1 MTAIDERVV
10 IFGASGHAKVVIDVL
25 EKQGRAR
32 VEFLADDNPALH
44 GRDFY
49 GYRIVGGRSE
59 LQARCSGASDLVC
72 IVTIGDN
79 LARAEVAD
87 WLKACGLGL
96 AGAAVHPSAQLAR
109 GVSVAAGSVLMAG
122 GVVNSDT
129 VIGRNVI
136 INTGATIDH
145 DCVIGDA
152 VHVAPGA
159 TLCGSVSVGDFTL
172 IGAGA
177 VVHPNVRIGRNVIV
191 GAGATVLENVPDGA
205 TVVGTPARRRGL

>member
-1 MTAIDERVV
+1 MDERVV

-25 EKQGRAR
+25 EKQARAR
-32 VEFLADDNPALH
+32 VEFLADDDPALH
-44 GRDFY
+44 GQVFY
-49 GYRIVGGRSE
+49 GYRIVCGRNE
-59 LQARCSGASDLVC
+59 LQARCSGTSDLRC

-79 LARAEVAD
+79 LARAEVAS
-87 WLKACGLGL
+87 WLKAHGLSL
-96 AGAAVHPSAQLAR
+96 ARAAVHPSAQLAR

-122 GVVNSDT
+122 GVVNSDV
-129 VIGRNVI
+129 VIGHNVI
-136 INTGATIDH
+136 VNTGATIDH

-172 IGAGA
+172 VGAGA

-205 TVVGTPARRRGL
+205 TVVGTPARRRGS